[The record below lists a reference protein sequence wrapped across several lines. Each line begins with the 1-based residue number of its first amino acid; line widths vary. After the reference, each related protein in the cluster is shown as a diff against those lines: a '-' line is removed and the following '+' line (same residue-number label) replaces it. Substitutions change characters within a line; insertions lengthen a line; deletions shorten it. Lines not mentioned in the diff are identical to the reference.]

1 MGYESL
7 SAVIVLAVLV
17 ILMAIW
23 LPKRTVKGMKQVVKH
38 QEDRFS
44 TSLHLVDATSGTR
57 FSDDRTP
64 KAKGATMP
72 SGDTHS
78 GTHSGSH
85 GGVDR
90 QYIAHVRELRR
101 AAVRRRQILAGILI
115 ALTLAVFGLA
125 FAFDYSPLFALVPAA
140 LLAVV
145 CALGANASRQAR
157 AWEAKVKERQEKEAA
172 RKAQRAKARREA
184 QLKAAAE
191 AQRQEISG
199 AQSGEQS
206 SLDTPTD
213 VMEQRE
219 IRRVIHDAQLAKA
232 REIAARAAERAA
244 SGEAADSG
252 EHAVVEETIVEAVA
266 PAGSCAGSGAGSAS
280 AAQDSGNGSA
290 QRNGSPARS
299 GSAESA
305 AAAQDEADDATNE
318 ISTVGKSSVDL
329 ISFSL
334 GSPRNVAETPHPAPE
349 SLEIKST
356 KQVAKAVPNP
366 DGPEDPAP
374 SRVDLEE
381 IRRAQD
387 ASTRREEV
395 SVSAQSIAETAAE
408 AAEESAPSFHESER
422 ASVVD
427 APDASEESLG
437 GGVDVILA
445 RRGN

>member
-17 ILMAIW
+17 ILMAVW

-145 CALGANASRQAR
+145 CILGANASRQAR

-206 SLDTPTD
+206 SLETPTD

-244 SGEAADSG
+244 SGEADGSG
-252 EHAVVEETIVEAVA
+252 EHGAVVEETIVEAVA
-266 PAGSCAGSGAGSAS
+266 PSGSDAGSAS
-280 AAQDSGNGSA
+280 VTKDSGGSSVARDGSA
-290 QRNGSPARS
+290 ERA
-299 GSAESA
+299 GSAESGA
-305 AAAQDEADDATNE
+305 AAHSEAADDATNE

-366 DGPEDPAP
+366 DGPEEPAP

-381 IRRAQD
+381 IRRAQE

-395 SVSAQSIAETAAE
+395 MVSAQSIAETAAE